1 MRSKVF
7 ALAIVL
13 ALLSA
18 GIAVTTNSSEGTDTV
33 QNGTKDN
40 PYLKSV
46 SIPVGGTKVVYI
58 SLNLTA
64 FEFVNIDDGIY
75 IRYGVEGTMNN
86 VDQKIT
92 NDSNPVLSEW
102 SDGQSYSKGKLQ
114 VRPLKVDDTGLYG
127 FEIKLTESST
137 TSESFDIEFK
147 IRSYKVDQYLYY
159 KINVLEE
166 EATSYNL
173 TFQDV
178 ALDSDGLFSTR
189 GTLKVGGESVS
200 DLSNYSF
207 YAVGLYPGIA
217 IHNDLTITGRADIST
232 VKWSSSGSPMN
243 FKVVICDKSSNSSVV
258 VDTSVKYTI
267 SPTLSS
273 LTYSITSGDETKLDN
288 NSSETT
294 LSVLSG
300 TPLVLNVTNGTE
312 ASVVYTDE
320 ASKVSTKMLYST
332 TSAPGQQTLNTSGN
346 GTYQIV
352 LSKTGSTE
360 QEVVTINVI
369 GSMTALN
376 SIRVTCAP
384 LSG

>member
-18 GIAVTTNSSEGTDTV
+18 GIAVTTNSSEGTDSV

-64 FEFVNIDDGIY
+64 FEFVKKDDGYRIEYVLDTGGSGNIDARLSADNGSLPSWPETNKTLASDYFSVKPIKADDN
-75 IRYGVEGTMNN
+75 GTFGFIISLKKSCTTGCFVN
-86 VDQKIT
+86 VLFNIT
-92 NDSNPVLSEW
+92 SLSVT
-102 SDGQSYSKGKLQ
+102 QLM
-114 VRPLKVDDTGLYG
+114 
-127 FEIKLTESST
+127 
-137 TSESFDIEFK
+137 
-147 IRSYKVDQYLYY
+147 YY
-159 KINVLEE
+159 KINVIE
-166 EATSYNL
+166 EASTSYSL
-173 TFQDV
+173 TFDDV

-217 IHNDLTITGRADIST
+217 IHNDLTITGRADVT
-232 VKWSSSGSPMN
+232 TEKWSGGSPMS

>member
-64 FEFVNIDDGIY
+64 FEFVKKDDGYRIQYGLNPGNGY
-75 IRYGVEGTMNN
+75 IDMR
-86 VDQKIT
+86 
-92 NDSNPVLSEW
+92 LSEDNGSLPSW
-102 SDGQSYSKGKLQ
+102 PSTDETLTSDNLSVKPIKADDNGTFGFVIS
-114 VRPLKVDDTGLYG
+114 LKKSCTGCSVELC
-127 FEIKLTESST
+127 FNI
-137 TSESFDIEFK
+137 TSLS
-147 IRSYKVDQYLYY
+147 VTQLMYY
-159 KINVLEE
+159 KINVIE
-166 EATSYNL
+166 EASTSYSL
-173 TFQDV
+173 TFDDV
-178 ALDSDGLFSTR
+178 AIDSDGLFSTQ
-189 GTLKVGGESVS
+189 GTLKVGGESV

-217 IHNDLTITGRADIST
+217 IHNDLTITGRADVT
-232 VKWSSSGSPMN
+232 TEKWSGGSPMS

-267 SPTLSS
+267 SPTVSS

-312 ASVVYTDE
+312 ASVVYIDE